1 MWASETM
8 STDPSDM
15 ETEKLLKRGFDKKKE
30 KRNKIKAL
38 AEKKRRDAAAII
50 MRPWRNL
57 KKYRKMSMDKKFD
70 FALGGY
76 CFANNP
82 GVSAIQLCTTTLD
95 APEDRR
101 RGVQVGEALPFL
113 PKGFIILY
121 SEIGRSD
128 LPEDGIQRFYQV
140 GIKGGR
146 CMQIHTDPDPKK
158 IHGLANFINAGTV
171 STRPGKVL
179 LRPDLPQN
187 MAIAQ
192 CTLHKSTTGQLS
204 PAYREEFPAYVQTAE
219 NIPQGHELLMM
230 YGSAHK
236 QHGECGSDDSDDSD
250 D

>member
-1 MWASETM
+1 M
-8 STDPSDM
+8 SSSSHEIKTDKFLISRA
-15 ETEKLLKRGFDKKKE
+15 EDKKR
-30 KRNKIKAL
+30 KRNEIKAA
-38 AEKKRRDAAAII
+38 AEKKRRDAIKII
-50 MRPWRNL
+50 MRPWKNL

-82 GVSAIQLCTTTLD
+82 GVPAIQLCTTTLD
-95 APEDRR
+95 APEGRR

-146 CMQIHTDPDPKK
+146 CMQIHTDPAK
-158 IHGLANFINAGTV
+158 IHGLANFINAGSV
-171 STRPGKVL
+171 STKPGKVL

>member
-1 MWASETM
+1 M
-8 STDPSDM
+8 SADPSDI
-15 ETEKLLKRGFDKKKE
+15 ETEKFLNRRADNIKRQ
-30 KRNKIKAL
+30 RNEIKAA
-38 AEKKRRDAAAII
+38 AEKKRRDAMKII

-82 GVSAIQLCTTTLD
+82 GVPAIQLCTTTLD
-95 APEDRR
+95 APEGRR

-146 CMQIHTDPDPKK
+146 CMQIHTDPTK
-158 IHGLANFINAGTV
+158 IHGLANFINAGSV
-171 STRPGKVL
+171 STKPGKVL

>member
-1 MWASETM
+1 M
-8 STDPSDM
+8 SADPSDI
-15 ETEKLLKRGFDKKKE
+15 ETEKFLNRRADNIKRQ
-30 KRNKIKAL
+30 RNEIKAA
-38 AEKKRRDAAAII
+38 AEKKRRDAMKII

-57 KKYRKMSMDKKFD
+57 KKYRKMSMDKKFE

-82 GVSAIQLCTTTLD
+82 GVPAIQLCTTTLD
-95 APEDRR
+95 APEGRR

-146 CMQIHTDPDPKK
+146 CMQIHTDPTK
-158 IHGLANFINAGTV
+158 IHGLANFINAGSV
-171 STRPGKVL
+171 STKPGKVL

-219 NIPQGHELLMM
+219 NIPQGHELFMM

>member
-1 MWASETM
+1 MSSGSHEIETDKFLI
-8 STDPSDM
+8 SRA
-15 ETEKLLKRGFDKKKE
+15 KDKKR
-30 KRNKIKAL
+30 KRNEIKAA
-38 AEKKRRDAAAII
+38 AEKKRRDAMKII

-82 GVSAIQLCTTTLD
+82 GVPAIQLCTTTLD

-101 RGVQVGEALPFL
+101 RGVQVGEALSFL

-146 CMQIHTDPDPKK
+146 CMQIHTDPDPEQ

-171 STRPGKVL
+171 STKPGKIL

-192 CTLHKSTTGQLS
+192 CTLHKSNFLQRIEKSSQLTCKRQKTS
-204 PAYREEFPAYVQTAE
+204 RRV
-219 NIPQGHELLMM
+219 M
-230 YGSAHK
+230 S
-236 QHGECGSDDSDDSD
+236 C
-250 D
+250 